1 MPFEYFAFFFWMMSV
16 YLYSCVFTNLFA
28 AQFSLG
34 KGGVVAIVLVIFLL
48 LLVGVDALCC
58 YTNHCG
64 MLNFLARKLFG
75 PNVSESKSLEEGVF
89 NNVAV

>member
-1 MPFEYFAFFFWMMSV
+1 M
-16 YLYSCVFTNLFA
+16 
-28 AQFSLG
+28 
-34 KGGVVAIVLVIFLL
+34 AIVLVIFLL

-75 PNVSESKSLEEGVF
+75 PSMSETKSVEEGVF